1 MHSQTKRVALCG
13 VFAALSTVV
22 MFLCGMLPLATFTA
36 PAIAGLLLWPVALEF
51 NLQSGLM
58 AWAVVSAL
66 SFFIVPDKE
75 MSLIFIFLLGYY
87 PMLKGKLDKIHKKA
101 IQWLAKMTA
110 FNLSVFVM
118 YSLILFVFPIG
129 EIVEEFSGSSHLFL
143 AGLVLLGNFAF
154 IVYDFA
160 LVKIRLVYYYR
171 LRPMVFGR
179 GR

>member
-1 MHSQTKRVALCG
+1 MGGGER
-13 VFAALSTVV
+13 
-22 MFLCGMLPLATFTA
+22 PL
-36 PAIAGLLLWPVALEF
+36 L
-51 NLQSGLM
+51 
-58 AWAVVSAL
+58 
-66 SFFIVPDKE
+66 FIVPDKE